1 MSFFPTQFSGNFT
14 VIRKFSI
21 QSRLQTD
28 KKTRV
33 VGVKFLEA
41 ETQKS
46 SISVINMRVDKVNF
60 LFSILFN

>member
-14 VIRKFSI
+14 VIRKSST
-21 QSRLQTD
+21 QSRLHTD

-41 ETQKS
+41 EIQKS